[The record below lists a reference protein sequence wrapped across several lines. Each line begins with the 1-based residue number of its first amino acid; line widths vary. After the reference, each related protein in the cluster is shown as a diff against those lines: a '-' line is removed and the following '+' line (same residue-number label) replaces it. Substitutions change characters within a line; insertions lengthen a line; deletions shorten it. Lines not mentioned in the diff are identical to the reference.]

1 MTSTRTLNAFFA
13 LSLFAICMLVSWV
26 IPPFQSPD
34 EFEHITRAYL
44 LTRGEIVLSAPSG
57 QSSGGMIDTG
67 LARYMDA
74 HSQLPF
80 RPDRKLTDEEISNA
94 SQIAWTGDVEFRPAL
109 GMAYYFPGIYVVHA
123 IGLKLGELMGVSVS
137 RSYQVTRALLLTTIC
152 LLLFYSFQL
161 AAPSYLVMTL
171 LLLPMSI
178 FQFASASLDGIA
190 TAFAILIVSVFIRSG
205 QDSRELPRGL
215 AWWALLAWVLLASSR
230 QQMFPLIFL
239 LIAIAYRSRRNLLMA
254 GAALSSLA
262 VVGWQLLMLKTVVDG
277 RVAQGATSGEIIWF
291 YLKNPVDLIWVLERT
306 LTNESILRGYF
317 SSFFGMLGWL
327 DTPFKGAEYL
337 YLMAGT
343 VLFTILSIDAIS
355 LRRFV
360 IERALLSLTAICAV
374 LIVFLAMLVNWT
386 PHPAAVID
394 GVVGRYLLVPALLFA
409 YAISCLDTSAP
420 TSRSQR
426 AIWVCVGLFAIWSTV
441 ITVHLLVDR
450 YYL

>member
-1 MTSTRTLNAFFA
+1 ML
-13 LSLFAICMLVSWV
+13 LFAICMLVSSV

-80 RPDRKLTDEEISNA
+80 HPDRKLTKEQTA
-94 SQIAWTGDVEFRPAL
+94 SAKQIAWTGDVEFRPAL
-109 GMAYYFPGIYVVHA
+109 GMAYYFPGVYVVHA
-123 IGLKLGELMGVSVS
+123 IGLKLGELMGASVS

-190 TAFAILIVSVFIRSG
+190 TALAIFIVSVFIRSG

-215 AWWALLAWVLLASSR
+215 AWWALFAWTLLASSR
-230 QQMFPLIFL
+230 QQMFPLVL
-239 LIAIAYRSRRNLLMA
+239 LLLAVAYRPRRIYLMA
-254 GAALSSLA
+254 GAVLAALA
-262 VVGWQLLMLKTVVDG
+262 VVGWQVLMLKTVVDG
-277 RVAQGATSGEIIWF
+277 RVALGATSGEIIWF
-291 YLKNPVDLIWVLERT
+291 YLKNPVDLLLVLERT

-337 YLMAGT
+337 YLLAVT
-343 VLFTILSIDAIS
+343 ILFAILSIDA
-355 LRRFV
+355 LRLQSCVF
-360 IERALLSLTAICAV
+360 ERAVLLLTAVCSV

-386 PHPAAVID
+386 PHPADVID

-409 YAISCLDTSAP
+409 YAISHLDASVSTA
-420 TSRSQR
+420 RWR
-426 AIWVCVGLFAIWSTV
+426 LAIWACVGLFGIWATV
-441 ITVHLLVDR
+441 ITVQLLADR
-450 YYL
+450 YYILVKPY